1 MPCNCRVKEPSIP
14 MNEEWG
20 PVMWRVLHGLAEK
33 SGNVNDPV
41 HKIEEVNVWP
51 RLIKVLTQGLP
62 CDECRDHFNI
72 WLKANPFKLPTN
84 YIQTKEYIKKWLF
97 DLHNNVNERNGK
109 SLFNYTELND
119 VYSNVPLKL
128 TIDMLNKIVD
138 KSVKAGVVRLLSW
151 SSTIKYMQ
159 NLLFI
164 YN

>member
-14 MNEEWG
+14 LNEEWG
-20 PVMWRVLHGLAEK
+20 PVIWRVLHGLAEK
-33 SGNVNDPV
+33 SGNVIDVVNR
-41 HKIEEVNVWP
+41 IEELNIWP

-62 CDECRDHFNI
+62 CEECREHYSE
-72 WLKANPFKLPTN
+72 WLKTNPFKLPTN
-84 YIQTKEYIKKWLF
+84 YNEVKEYIKRWLF
-97 DLHNNVNERNGK
+97 DLHNNINIRNNK
-109 SLFNYTELND
+109 DIFEYND
-119 VYSNVPLKL
+119 LVEMYSNVPLKL